1 MYCTGELS
9 EGTKTNPY
17 PSHINEFGAIF
28 GEYFIQYSD
37 LAKNLTNFSHP
48 DQATALLA
56 LVDEVVPSK
65 SDQVEALTRQLITDN
80 YIKSEKKYET
90 EEKVKNYQGI
100 MLASNN
106 KHAISLSEQ
115 SRRYV
120 IFDCINTK
128 PARDPLHRT
137 YMHYKLADLK
147 REDGVHTKALQG
159 FFLDP
164 QIWNDKNA
172 FGDVYDD
179 FKDGSGI
186 PPSIDINLGTQRAF
200 QQDSVTGFWLTCLD
214 RGYVISPEHNP
225 LHPCNLKDA
234 RDVQKNQT
242 GLAYYNY
249 IQKFSPIGY
258 REGID
263 YKILDDKYQTPY
275 HDVGNLWACFLLED
289 TVYDAYRT
297 HFFKMKSRGGGFN
310 PESEG
315 KFWSR
320 TYDIF
325 PVVARNSV
333 KMKQIKLIIPQEAFL
348 KATLRTKEHVTGETE
363 TNGDGILRE
372 KVNSVPKTVV
382 NTPYYP
388 IMLMELKDM
397 REQFKQNTGRL
408 DLVFTST
415 SCEMFTMTKLKP
427 DSDTA
432 RSEQNLYT
440 KPFTGFLKQFG
451 FNEQELLNLYGE
463 FADSTQSL
471 DNNLVSVFG
480 QLSGYDGKMV
490 PVVNKYDASVTS
502 FVQNIQTLNKTPT
515 IDSFMDTTT

>member
-1 MYCTGELS
+1 MSRETCA
-9 EGTKTNPY
+9 NPY

-65 SDQVEALTRQLITDN
+65 SEQVEALTRQLITDN
-80 YIKSEKKYET
+80 YIKSEKKYEM
-90 EEKVKNYQGI
+90 EERVKNYQGV
-100 MLASNN
+100 MMASNN

-120 IFDCINTK
+120 ILDCINTK
-128 PARDPLHRT
+128 PAKDPVHRQ
-137 YMHYKLADLK
+137 YMHFKLADLK

-164 QIWNDKNA
+164 QIWNDRQC
-172 FGDVYDD
+172 FGDIYEE

-200 QQDSVTGFWLTCLD
+200 QQDSITGFWLTCLD
-214 RGYVISPEHNP
+214 RGYVIPPEHNP
-225 LHPCNLKDA
+225 LHPCNLKDS
-234 RDVQKNQT
+234 RDTLGKPS
-242 GLAYYNY
+242 GLAYFNY
-249 IQKFSPIGY
+249 IQSVSPIGY
-258 REGID
+258 REGED
-263 YKILDDKYQTPY
+263 YKTLEDGYQTPY
-275 HDVGNLWACFLLED
+275 HDVGKLWACFLLEE
-289 TVYDAYRT
+289 TVYEAYRS

-325 PVVARNSV
+325 PVIGRNAA
-333 KMKQIKLIIPQEAFL
+333 KMKQIKLVIPQEAFI
-348 KATLRTKEHVTGETE
+348 KARLRMKEHVTGETE
-363 TNGDGILRE
+363 NGNDGVLRE

-388 IMLMELKDM
+388 AMLLELKDM
-397 REQFKQNTGRL
+397 RDQFKINTGRL
-408 DLVFTST
+408 DLVFTNAA
-415 SCEMFTMTKLKP
+415 CEMFTITKQKEN
-427 DSDTA
+427 SETA
-432 RSEQNLYT
+432 RSELNLYT
-440 KPFTGFLKQFG
+440 KPFSGFLKQFG
-451 FNEQELLNLYGE
+451 FNEEELKNLYGE
-463 FADSTQSL
+463 FADGRQSL
-471 DNNLVSVFG
+471 DTNLVSVFQ
-480 QLSGYDGKMV
+480 QLSGYDGKMI
-490 PVVNKYDASVTS
+490 PVVNKYDASVGTFLS
-502 FVQNIQTLNKTPT
+502 NIQSLNKTPT
-515 IDSFMDTTT
+515 IDSFMDTN